1 MAAKKRLGEMLL
13 EAGVIDETQ
22 LHSAL
27 GHQRKWGGK
36 LGQALQDLKLATEPQ
51 IVGALSRKFGY
62 EVVNITAVEQTPQL
76 QGALKLLP
84 RELALRQTLLPIAA
98 DPGSLT
104 VAMADP
110 SNIAV
115 VDELSFRTGRRIRVV
130 LAGDREIAA
139 AVRRLYFADQEPQ
152 RIAAIPLDEPPTG
165 EVPFET
171 TRDPF
176 AAMPDHIR
184 EGFFNR
190 PAHTLT
196 GASAAAAQRA
206 AASRA
211 PAPPPLPPPR
221 AAAVPATAPRV
232 DVQPTFTPPP
242 VLARGATPPL
252 APWPPPPSAPPQPF
266 AAPPVPFAAPPDP
279 FAPPPDPYPLAPLA
293 SEPADLL
300 GEPIL
305 ATELAPVPE
314 EEGPYEGPQQSRQL
328 TPRQAAL
335 LDALERAA
343 RGEEPGLIR
352 AAQLAAVLA
361 RLLVKRGILD
371 EAELLDELARELG
384 PGGSG

>member
-1 MAAKKRLGEMLL
+1 MTVKKRLGEMLL

-51 IVGALSRKFGY
+51 IVSALSRKFGY
-62 EVVNITAVEQTPQL
+62 DVINI
-76 QGALKLLP
+76 GALQQTAQLEAALRLVP
-84 RELALRQTLLPIAA
+84 RELALRQTLLPVASDSSSI
-98 DPGSLT
+98 T

-115 VDELSFRTGRRIRVV
+115 VDELSFRTGKRVRIA
-130 LAGDREIAA
+130 LAGDREITA

-152 RIAAIPLDEPPTG
+152 RVAAIPLDDPSNG
-165 EVPFET
+165 EVPLET

-184 EGFFNR
+184 EGYFNR
-190 PAHTLT
+190 PSHTLSD
-196 GASAAAAQRA
+196 ASRPAPLRA
-206 AASRA
+206 PAPGPAPRA
-211 PAPPPLPPPR
+211 PAPPPLPPAR
-221 AAAVPATAPRV
+221 AATAPAPVPRV

-242 VLARGATPPL
+242 VLARGEATPSL
-252 APWPPPPSAPPQPF
+252 APWPAPPPPAAAPPQPQ
-266 AAPPVPFAAPPDP
+266 
-279 FAPPPDPYPLAPLA
+279 PPPPPHPLAALA

-305 ATELAPVPE
+305 ATELAPARE
-314 EEGPYEGPQQSRQL
+314 EEGPYEGPPQEPEL
-328 TPRQAAL
+328 TPKQAAL

-343 RGEEPGLIR
+343 RGEETGLVK
-352 AAQLAAVLA
+352 ATQLVAVLA
-361 RLLVKRGILD
+361 RLLVKRGLLD
-371 EAELLDELARELG
+371 EAELLDELVKR
-384 PGGSG
+384 